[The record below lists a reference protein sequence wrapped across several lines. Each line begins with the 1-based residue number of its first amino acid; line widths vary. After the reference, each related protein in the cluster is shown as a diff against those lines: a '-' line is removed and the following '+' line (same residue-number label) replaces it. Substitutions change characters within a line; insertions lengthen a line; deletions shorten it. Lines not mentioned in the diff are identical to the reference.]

1 MTTQLVILGAG
12 TFAVEILDAVESANE
27 IQAVAFLVSD
37 PGLVVSAVR
46 EHLPVFHPA
55 SLPWS
60 PAEVEMIAG
69 IVTTKRRPFIEHM
82 QERGFTF
89 VSAVHSSA
97 VISRRA
103 SRGPGS
109 FAGAGAI
116 VAANTRIE
124 RHVVI
129 NRGANIGHDVILGA
143 FSTIGPGAIVA
154 GGVTIGEG
162 AYVGVG
168 AVIRDR
174 LAIGE
179 GAVIAAGAV
188 VIKSVPPRVLVAGCP
203 AVIVRENVEP
213 L

>member
-1 MTTQLVILGAG
+1 
-12 TFAVEILDAVESANE
+12 
-27 IQAVAFLVSD
+27 
-37 PGLVVSAVR
+37 
-46 EHLPVFHPA
+46 
-55 SLPWS
+55 
-60 PAEVEMIAG
+60 
-69 IVTTKRRPFIEHM
+69 
-82 QERGFTF
+82 
-89 VSAVHSSA
+89 
-97 VISRRA
+97 
-103 SRGPGS
+103 
-109 FAGAGAI
+109 
-116 VAANTRIE
+116 
-124 RHVVI
+124 VI